1 MDIAPG
7 QASFNRRPKVAILD
21 DYQNVAREM
30 ADWTPVAERA
40 DITVFNDHI
49 SDPEDLVDRLAGF
62 DVIFVMRERT
72 PLPRSI
78 IEQLPRLRMIAST
91 GPFNASIDM
100 EAAADHGIHVG
111 TTGGT
116 IASTVEL
123 TWALILA
130 ASRNIVAEN
139 AAVRADGWQ
148 TSVGRELDGRVLGV
162 LGLGRIG
169 KRVARI
175 GNAFGMDVIA
185 WSQNLTEDAA
195 AEAGARYVSKD
206 ELFRQADVL
215 TIHLKLSERS
225 QQLVGHAE
233 LAEMKPTALL
243 VNTSRGPIIDE
254 TALLDALRTTSIGG
268 AALDVFDEEP
278 LPIGH
283 PLRSFANVLAVPH
296 IGYVADRP
304 YRIFFRDAVKAISDW
319 LDLNPPRSSS

>member
-1 MDIAPG
+1 MT
-7 QASFNRRPKVAILD
+7 SRPKVAILD
-21 DYQNVAREM
+21 DYQNVALKM
-30 ADWTPVAERA
+30 ADWTTVAERA

-49 SDPEDLVDRLAGF
+49 ADPNDLVNRLAGF
-62 DVIFVMRERT
+62 DVVFVMRERT
-72 PLPRSI
+72 PLTNSI
-78 IEQLPRLRMIAST
+78 IEKLPRLKMIAST

-100 EAAADHGIHVG
+100 PAAAAHGIHVG

-130 ASRNIVAEN
+130 ASRNLIAEN
-139 AAVRADGWQ
+139 TAVQTGGWQ

-175 GNAFGMDVIA
+175 GNAFGMNVIA
-185 WSQNLTEDAA
+185 WSQNLTADAA
-195 AEAGARYVSKD
+195 AEAGARYVGKE
-206 ELFRQADVL
+206 ELFGEADVL

-225 QQLVGHAE
+225 RNLVGRAE
-233 LAEMKPTALL
+233 LAVMKSTALL

-254 TALLDALRTTSIGG
+254 SALLDALRSGSIGG

-278 LPIGH
+278 LPIEH
-283 PLRSFANVLAVPH
+283 PLRTLDNVLATPH

-304 YRIFFRDAVKAISDW
+304 YRIFFRDAVTAISDW
-319 LDLNPPRSSS
+319 LDVNQPRSSS

>member
-1 MDIAPG
+1 MT
-7 QASFNRRPKVAILD
+7 SRLKVAILD
-21 DYQNVAREM
+21 DYQNVALKM
-30 ADWTPVAERA
+30 ADWTAVAERA

-49 SDPEDLVDRLAGF
+49 GDPNELVDRLAGF
-62 DVIFVMRERT
+62 DVVFVMRERT
-72 PLPRSI
+72 PLPHSV
-78 IEQLPRLRMIAST
+78 IERLPRLKMIAST

-100 EAAADHGIHVG
+100 TAAIDHGIHVG

-130 ASRNIVAEN
+130 ASRNLIAEN
-139 AAVRADGWQ
+139 MAVQTGGWQ
-148 TSVGRELDGRVLGV
+148 ACVGRELDGRVLGV

-175 GNAFGMDVIA
+175 GNAFGMKVIA
-185 WSQNLTEDAA
+185 WSQNLTADAA
-195 AEAGARYVSKD
+195 AEAGAHYVGKE
-206 ELFRQADVL
+206 ELFGEADVL

-225 QQLVGHAE
+225 RSLVGRSE
-233 LAEMKPTALL
+233 LAVMKPTALL

-254 TALLDALRTTSIGG
+254 SALLDALRSRSIGG

-278 LPIGH
+278 LPIEH
-283 PLRSFANVLAVPH
+283 PLRTLDNVLATPH

-304 YRIFFRDAVKAISDW
+304 YRIFFRDAVSAISDW
-319 LDLNPPRSSS
+319 LDVNQPRSSF